1 MVTFA
6 LIARVEPD
14 ARIDHV
20 LRRHSVGLG
29 HRVLPRCVP
38 GAAGPANFVNRGS
51 GSLSLPRG
59 TMKRRTVGSALKPV
73 VWIEL
78 LSCAD
83 GLDPLAQAGFVAAG
97 GVLVQ
102 DALLDTL
109 VHRGGGG
116 AEGR

>member
-1 MVTFA
+1 MRSWRGGTCE
-6 LIARVEPD
+6 LREP
-14 ARIDHV
+14 RFRE
-20 LRRHSVGLG
+20 LEPP
-29 HRVLPRCVP
+29 PRNNDK
-38 GAAGPANFVNRGS
+38 ADR
-51 GSLSLPRG
+51 
-59 TMKRRTVGSALKPV
+59 GSALKPV

-116 AEGR
+116 AEGRLGGVFVALGNSLAHRA